1 MIGGATDSQMET
13 PMNAALNILS
23 VIAALAATPT
33 WAAAPDE
40 HAGHHPAGAT
50 AAVSATPAPKA
61 AEEPGATQGGSM
73 MGRMMHMDA
82 MSCVAIPAARLAA
95 LKSDL
100 VLAPAQ
106 LPLWN
111 AFADATQ
118 AMSQGMGMG
127 MSMGTKH
134 GSGMA
139 KDMPM
144 HPGTAMQ
151 KGMPMQRP
159 GQGALMG
166 QAGSLLERLDRHE
179 AMLTVHLDA
188 VRKEKTAVAQLSA
201 AFTSDQRA
209 KFDAATKC
217 QPKHL

>member
-1 MIGGATDSQMET
+1 
-13 PMNAALNILS
+13 MNSTFKMLS
-23 VIAALAATPT
+23 VIAALAATPA

-40 HAGHHPAGAT
+40 HAGHHPAGAA
-50 AAVSATPAPKA
+50 AAVSTMPAKPG
-61 AEEPGATQGGSM
+61 EGPGAMQGGPM
-73 MGRMMHMDA
+73 KGRRMMHMDA
-82 MSCVAIPAARLAA
+82 MSCVALPAERLAA

-118 AMSQGMGMG
+118 AMGQDMGM
-127 MSMGTKH
+127 MH
-134 GSGMA
+134 GSKMS

-151 KGMPMQRP
+151 KGVRMEHSDR
-159 GQGALMG
+159 GAMMG

-179 AMLTVHLDA
+179 AMLTAHLDA
-188 VRKEKTAVAQLSA
+188 VRKVKSALSPLSA
-201 AFTSDQRA
+201 GLTPVQTA

-217 QPKHL
+217 PPKHL